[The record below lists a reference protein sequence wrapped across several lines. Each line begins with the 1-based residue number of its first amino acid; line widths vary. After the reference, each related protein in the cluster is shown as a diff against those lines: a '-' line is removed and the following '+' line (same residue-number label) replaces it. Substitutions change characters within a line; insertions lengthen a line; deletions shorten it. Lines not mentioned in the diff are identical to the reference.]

1 MTFKHNILIYYHRNT
16 KKYNTLLILRFIL
29 DIQQRFIGAIF
40 VLIVLIKESPLPVI
54 IYWCYIVFFY
64 LTKKDARQL
73 KITNIFIA
81 IVTLLQYSIIMMQ
94 QTVTDEQKDYKL
106 ISYIFKVLASKEPG
120 AFEDNFKVLF
130 TILGLNSPTQQTTL
144 LYDSIPTV
152 LFQITIFYYDFFLL
166 FCAERLETVLLRI
179 RTGIYYV
186 LEDALGKKYYLI
198 NFQEWKDSAGK
209 ILLSIIS
216 LCTVRLIEISLVI
229 LLILNIFQA
238 KPVWN
243 FARLIILFMIY
254 SNVAFRG
261 LIEQPIVRKRLK
273 FVLSLSIFYLWLR
286 VVTISFITVLVSNFY
301 KSRFLEILTIEK
313 WEKFLLVIEFFMM
326 EYISSIYFSEAYQR
340 VTEKTIKKKKI
351 RSNLIAQ
358 CITYDKNE
366 EKLLRYI
373 EGFSERISL
382 ENDISNLNK
391 IIEE

>member
-209 ILLSIIS
+209 ILALHHLALHSSTYRNITCDSANIEHFPS
-216 LCTVRLIEISLVI
+216 QTCLELCSAHHFIHDLFQRCLQRTDRATHCKKTTQVCALALH
-229 LLILNIFQA
+229 LLPLAKSCYHFIHYCTCKQFLQKQIPRNFDDRKVGEVSASDRVLYDGVYQFNIFLRGIP
-238 KPVWN
+238 KGYRKNNKEKENSFEFDSPV
-243 FARLIILFMIY
+243 Y
-254 SNVAFRG
+254 HV
-261 LIEQPIVRKRLK
+261 
-273 FVLSLSIFYLWLR
+273 
-286 VVTISFITVLVSNFY
+286 
-301 KSRFLEILTIEK
+301 
-313 WEKFLLVIEFFMM
+313 
-326 EYISSIYFSEAYQR
+326 
-340 VTEKTIKKKKI
+340 
-351 RSNLIAQ
+351 
-358 CITYDKNE
+358 
-366 EKLLRYI
+366 
-373 EGFSERISL
+373 
-382 ENDISNLNK
+382 
-391 IIEE
+391 